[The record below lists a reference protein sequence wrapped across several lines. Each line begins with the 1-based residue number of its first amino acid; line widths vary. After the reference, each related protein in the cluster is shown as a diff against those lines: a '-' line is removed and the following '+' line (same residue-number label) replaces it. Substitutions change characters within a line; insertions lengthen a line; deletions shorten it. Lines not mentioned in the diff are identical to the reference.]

1 MAAIAQRV
9 IRLSDG
15 EIVEDRR
22 NAGRADG
29 GAGVIRT
36 ETLSIALR
44 GVLANKLRSSLT
56 ILGLTIGVA
65 SVIVLIA
72 VGNGSSRAVQQRI
85 EALGSNVLLI
95 TRGGTPGGSGAS
107 NAAQQPLTMADADRA
122 EQLPE
127 RAGRGER
134 VARGERQP
142 HARARRGE
150 LLAVPVRGHHPA
162 LREGARLP
170 GGEPAAA
177 SPRPT

>member
-1 MAAIAQRV
+1 MAIARALVTNPALILADEPTGNLDSHSTEEVLRILETLNDARPHARPDHARAGGGRACAERV

-15 EIVEDRR
+15 ADRR
-22 NAGRADG
+22 GPPHAAGAGG

-36 ETLSIALR
+36 ETLGIALR

-95 TRGGTPGGSGAS
+95 TRGGTPRR
-107 NAAQQPLTMADADRA
+107 LR
-122 EQLPE
+122 
-127 RAGRGER
+127 
-134 VARGERQP
+134 
-142 HARARRGE
+142 ARAT
-150 LLAVPVRGHHPA
+150 
-162 LREGARLP
+162 
-170 GGEPAAA
+170 
-177 SPRPT
+177 RPSSR